1 MPLSFM
7 TDTVTVTRPASKAV
21 RGSTVPDWEH
31 ATEHVVRRC
40 QVTAASTQQE
50 RDGRV
55 VNVSDRRTFRARYD
69 ADVQP
74 GDRVTWNGVTYEVDG
89 EVFHSKSPTGRVSS
103 TRCALARWEG

>member
-1 MPLSFM
+1 MRDS
-7 TDTVTVTRPASKAV
+7 VTVIRPVAKTV
-21 RGSTVPDWEH
+21 RGSTVPDWDN
-31 ATEHVVRRC
+31 ATEHVLTRV
-40 QVTAASTQQE
+40 QVTAASTQQD

-55 VNVSDRRTFRARYD
+55 VQVSDRRTLRAMYD

-74 GDRVTWNGVTYEVDG
+74 GDRISYEGEVYEVDG